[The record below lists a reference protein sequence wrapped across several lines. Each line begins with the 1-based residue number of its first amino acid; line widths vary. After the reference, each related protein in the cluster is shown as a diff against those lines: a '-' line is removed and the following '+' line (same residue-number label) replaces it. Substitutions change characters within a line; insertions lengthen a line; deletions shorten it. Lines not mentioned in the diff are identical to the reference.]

1 MEGWKYRRMTLDDY
15 RTKFN
20 KVYAPLDR
28 ARTEQIRRYAA
39 IEAMRFQSMSGYLDM
54 LRKAKRKYA

>member
-1 MEGWKYRRMTLDDY
+1 MTLDDY

-54 LRKAKRKYA
+54 IRKVKRKYG